1 MILKQFKTPGLAHFS
16 YLIGAG
22 EDAAVIDPQLDLE
35 QYLTAAQEE
44 GVVIRHIFE
53 THRNEDFV
61 TGAKRLA
68 EATGAKVWHGPN
80 SAGEIAYAETVG
92 EGAEVEVGQLKL
104 KTLYTPGHTDDS
116 ISIAIKEWLNPVDH
130 RCAH

>member
-22 EDAAVIDPQLDLE
+22 EGAAVIDPQLDLE
-35 QYLTAAQEE
+35 QYLNAAQEE

-61 TGAKRLA
+61 TGAKKLA
-68 EATGAKVWHGPN
+68 DVTGAKVWHGPN
-80 SAGEIAYAETVG
+80 PAGEISYAETVG
-92 EGAEVEVGQLKL
+92 EGTEVDIGQLKL
-104 KTLYTPGHTDDS
+104 KTLLTPCLLYTSDAADD
-116 ISIAIKEWLNPVDH
+116 
-130 RCAH
+130 